1 MVTVM
6 PGTIEDITYAYTVT
20 AAVEAAAI
28 HAARFPDC
36 EVRISKTSIPNETGC
51 FDTGFVIYPFGDDVP
66 Y

>member
-6 PGTIEDITYAYTVT
+6 PGTIEDIAYTYTKT
-20 AAVEAAAI
+20 AARKAASTLK
-28 HAARFPDC
+28 ARFPDC
-36 EVRISKTSIPNETGC
+36 EIRISKTSIPNETGC